1 MASRVR
7 VQFPKAD
14 TTAIKAIP
22 PPTHATN
29 AIQLHGAR
37 LKYKRKLLTA

>member
-7 VQFPKAD
+7 VQF
-14 TTAIKAIP
+14 
-22 PPTHATN
+22 PTHATN